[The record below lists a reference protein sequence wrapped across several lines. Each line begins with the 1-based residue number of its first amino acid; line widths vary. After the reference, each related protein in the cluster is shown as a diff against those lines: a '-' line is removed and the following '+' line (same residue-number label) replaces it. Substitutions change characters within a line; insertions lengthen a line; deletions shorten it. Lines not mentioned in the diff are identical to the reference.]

1 MKKRNLVLSVMTTCL
16 VSCFLLS
23 GCNGQKQID
32 SETVKTVKVEEQA
45 HLQDDTVS
53 PACKITIDYSYLAE
67 SDAAD
72 SIAQRINRTIQAH
85 VLGKEYIRMNPE
97 VAVDSFKNTYI
108 DNYRKDVNEFYQ
120 EDIKNGTPKDEL
132 PTWYNYE
139 YGLTTHFSEGKEGI
153 LNFIAETFEYT
164 GGAHPNSWNKWM
176 NFEKNTGKLLALKD
190 VFMAGSEKPMSDK
203 WLSVSDGFAYLK
215 CDFGRWGAEK
225 RMIKPLLEKAEDGRW
240 YCRWQLTP
248 SGKVWGTSHSSD
260 LLKWAP
266 QQYVNAEKP
275 AVPRLVTA
283 RQIVLDKDT
292 LNGYMQKVPYA
303 DIEQL
308 IRFAEHKKFRDIQNN
323 ERTEQDAVRFA
334 GLKPV
339 TATIRVDAGRVKPI
353 SEHLIG
359 IFFEDIN
366 YGADGGLYAELVQNR
381 DFEYSAKDGARDK
394 NWNSTY
400 AWSIQGTDAELSVS
414 EDNPI
419 HTNTCCNEKKRH
431 KERSCPNA
439 LQRVAVQR
447 SHPQG
452 CGTHG
457 LCRNDRDSG
466 KDYPPHAGRA

>member
-139 YGLTTHFSEGKEGI
+139 YGLTTHFSEGKEGT

-190 VFMAGSEKPMSDK
+190 VFMAGSEKPMSDM
-203 WLSVSDGFAYLK
+203 LLEELITEMATRLEDSSITSLEGLQNAGILNSTNMYVPDNF
-215 CDFGRWGAEK
+215 
-225 RMIKPLLEKAEDGRW
+225 LLEKE
-240 YCRWQLTP
+240 
-248 SGKVWGTSHSSD
+248 KVSFLYNKYD
-260 LLKWAP
+260 IA
-266 QQYVNAEKP
+266 
-275 AVPRLVTA
+275 
-283 RQIVLDKDT
+283 
-292 LNGYMQKVPYA
+292 PYA
-303 DIEQL
+303 VGVI
-308 IRFAEHKKFRDIQNN
+308 
-323 ERTEQDAVRFA
+323 T
-334 GLKPV
+334 
-339 TATIRVDAGRVKPI
+339 
-353 SEHLIG
+353 
-359 IFFEDIN
+359 
-366 YGADGGLYAELVQNR
+366 
-381 DFEYSAKDGARDK
+381 
-394 NWNSTY
+394 
-400 AWSIQGTDAELSVS
+400 LSLPYTSV
-414 EDNPI
+414 EKYMI
-419 HTNTCCNEKKRH
+419 H
-431 KERSCPNA
+431 
-439 LQRVAVQR
+439 
-447 SHPQG
+447 
-452 CGTHG
+452 
-457 LCRNDRDSG
+457 
-466 KDYPPHAGRA
+466 

>member
-108 DNYRKDVNEFYQ
+108 NNYRKDVNEFYQ

-164 GGAHPNSWNKWM
+164 GVAHPNSWNKWM

-190 VFMAGSEKPMSDK
+190 VFMAGSEKPMSDM
-203 WLSVSDGFAYLK
+203 LLEELITEMATRLEDSSITSLEGLQNAGILNSTNMYVPDNF
-215 CDFGRWGAEK
+215 
-225 RMIKPLLEKAEDGRW
+225 LLEKE
-240 YCRWQLTP
+240 
-248 SGKVWGTSHSSD
+248 KVSFLYNKYD
-260 LLKWAP
+260 IA
-266 QQYVNAEKP
+266 
-275 AVPRLVTA
+275 
-283 RQIVLDKDT
+283 
-292 LNGYMQKVPYA
+292 PYA
-303 DIEQL
+303 VGVI
-308 IRFAEHKKFRDIQNN
+308 
-323 ERTEQDAVRFA
+323 T
-334 GLKPV
+334 
-339 TATIRVDAGRVKPI
+339 
-353 SEHLIG
+353 
-359 IFFEDIN
+359 
-366 YGADGGLYAELVQNR
+366 
-381 DFEYSAKDGARDK
+381 
-394 NWNSTY
+394 
-400 AWSIQGTDAELSVS
+400 LSLPYTSV
-414 EDNPI
+414 EKYMI
-419 HTNTCCNEKKRH
+419 H
-431 KERSCPNA
+431 
-439 LQRVAVQR
+439 
-447 SHPQG
+447 
-452 CGTHG
+452 
-457 LCRNDRDSG
+457 
-466 KDYPPHAGRA
+466 

>member
-1 MKKRNLVLSVMTTCL
+1 MATCL

-108 DNYRKDVNEFYQ
+108 NNYRKDVNEFYQ

-190 VFMAGSEKPMSDK
+190 VFMAGSEKPMSDM
-203 WLSVSDGFAYLK
+203 LLEELITEMATRLEDSSITSLEGLQNAGILNSTNMYVPDNF
-215 CDFGRWGAEK
+215 
-225 RMIKPLLEKAEDGRW
+225 LLEKE
-240 YCRWQLTP
+240 
-248 SGKVWGTSHSSD
+248 KVSFLYNKYD
-260 LLKWAP
+260 IA
-266 QQYVNAEKP
+266 
-275 AVPRLVTA
+275 
-283 RQIVLDKDT
+283 
-292 LNGYMQKVPYA
+292 PYA
-303 DIEQL
+303 VGVI
-308 IRFAEHKKFRDIQNN
+308 
-323 ERTEQDAVRFA
+323 T
-334 GLKPV
+334 
-339 TATIRVDAGRVKPI
+339 
-353 SEHLIG
+353 
-359 IFFEDIN
+359 
-366 YGADGGLYAELVQNR
+366 
-381 DFEYSAKDGARDK
+381 
-394 NWNSTY
+394 
-400 AWSIQGTDAELSVS
+400 LSLPYTSV
-414 EDNPI
+414 ENI
-419 HTNTCCNEKKRH
+419 
-431 KERSCPNA
+431 
-439 LQRVAVQR
+439 
-447 SHPQG
+447 
-452 CGTHG
+452 
-457 LCRNDRDSG
+457 
-466 KDYPPHAGRA
+466 

>member
-108 DNYRKDVNEFYQ
+108 NNYRKDVNEFYQ

-153 LNFIAETFEYT
+153 LNLIAETFEYT

-190 VFMAGSEKPMSDK
+190 VFMAGSEKPISDM
-203 WLSVSDGFAYLK
+203 LLEELITEMATRLEDSSITSLEGLQNAGILNSTNMYVPDNF
-215 CDFGRWGAEK
+215 
-225 RMIKPLLEKAEDGRW
+225 LLEKE
-240 YCRWQLTP
+240 
-248 SGKVWGTSHSSD
+248 KVSFLYNKYD
-260 LLKWAP
+260 IA
-266 QQYVNAEKP
+266 
-275 AVPRLVTA
+275 
-283 RQIVLDKDT
+283 
-292 LNGYMQKVPYA
+292 PYA
-303 DIEQL
+303 VGVI
-308 IRFAEHKKFRDIQNN
+308 
-323 ERTEQDAVRFA
+323 T
-334 GLKPV
+334 
-339 TATIRVDAGRVKPI
+339 
-353 SEHLIG
+353 
-359 IFFEDIN
+359 
-366 YGADGGLYAELVQNR
+366 
-381 DFEYSAKDGARDK
+381 
-394 NWNSTY
+394 
-400 AWSIQGTDAELSVS
+400 LSLPYTSV
-414 EDNPI
+414 EKYMI
-419 HTNTCCNEKKRH
+419 H
-431 KERSCPNA
+431 
-439 LQRVAVQR
+439 
-447 SHPQG
+447 
-452 CGTHG
+452 
-457 LCRNDRDSG
+457 
-466 KDYPPHAGRA
+466 

>member
-108 DNYRKDVNEFYQ
+108 NNYRKDVNEFYQ

-153 LNFIAETFEYT
+153 LNFIAENFEYT

-190 VFMAGSEKPMSDK
+190 VFMAGSEKPMSDM
-203 WLSVSDGFAYLK
+203 LLEELITEMATRLEDSSITSLEGLQNAGILNSTNMYVPDNF
-215 CDFGRWGAEK
+215 
-225 RMIKPLLEKAEDGRW
+225 LLEKE
-240 YCRWQLTP
+240 
-248 SGKVWGTSHSSD
+248 KVSFLYNKYD
-260 LLKWAP
+260 IA
-266 QQYVNAEKP
+266 
-275 AVPRLVTA
+275 
-283 RQIVLDKDT
+283 
-292 LNGYMQKVPYA
+292 PYA
-303 DIEQL
+303 VGVI
-308 IRFAEHKKFRDIQNN
+308 
-323 ERTEQDAVRFA
+323 T
-334 GLKPV
+334 
-339 TATIRVDAGRVKPI
+339 
-353 SEHLIG
+353 
-359 IFFEDIN
+359 
-366 YGADGGLYAELVQNR
+366 
-381 DFEYSAKDGARDK
+381 
-394 NWNSTY
+394 
-400 AWSIQGTDAELSVS
+400 LSLPYTSV
-414 EDNPI
+414 EKYMI
-419 HTNTCCNEKKRH
+419 H
-431 KERSCPNA
+431 
-439 LQRVAVQR
+439 
-447 SHPQG
+447 
-452 CGTHG
+452 
-457 LCRNDRDSG
+457 
-466 KDYPPHAGRA
+466 

>member
-108 DNYRKDVNEFYQ
+108 NNYRKDVNEFYQ

-164 GGAHPNSWNKWM
+164 GGAQPNSWNKWM

-190 VFMAGSEKPMSDK
+190 VFMAGSEKPMSDM
-203 WLSVSDGFAYLK
+203 LLEELITEMATRLEDSSITSLEGLQNAGILNSTNMYVPDNF
-215 CDFGRWGAEK
+215 
-225 RMIKPLLEKAEDGRW
+225 LLEKE
-240 YCRWQLTP
+240 
-248 SGKVWGTSHSSD
+248 KVSFLYNKYD
-260 LLKWAP
+260 IA
-266 QQYVNAEKP
+266 
-275 AVPRLVTA
+275 
-283 RQIVLDKDT
+283 
-292 LNGYMQKVPYA
+292 PYA
-303 DIEQL
+303 VGVI
-308 IRFAEHKKFRDIQNN
+308 
-323 ERTEQDAVRFA
+323 T
-334 GLKPV
+334 
-339 TATIRVDAGRVKPI
+339 
-353 SEHLIG
+353 
-359 IFFEDIN
+359 
-366 YGADGGLYAELVQNR
+366 
-381 DFEYSAKDGARDK
+381 
-394 NWNSTY
+394 
-400 AWSIQGTDAELSVS
+400 LSLPYTSV
-414 EDNPI
+414 EKYMI
-419 HTNTCCNEKKRH
+419 H
-431 KERSCPNA
+431 
-439 LQRVAVQR
+439 
-447 SHPQG
+447 
-452 CGTHG
+452 
-457 LCRNDRDSG
+457 
-466 KDYPPHAGRA
+466 

>member
-176 NFEKNTGKLLALKD
+176 NFEKNTGKLLALK
-190 VFMAGSEKPMSDK
+190 VASLLFT
-203 WLSVSDGFAYLK
+203 LSKTLSISFSLWQST
-215 CDFGRWGAEK
+215 F
-225 RMIKPLLEKAEDGRW
+225 LLASR
-240 YCRWQLTP
+240 C
-248 SGKVWGTSHSSD
+248 
-260 LLKWAP
+260 
-266 QQYVNAEKP
+266 
-275 AVPRLVTA
+275 
-283 RQIVLDKDT
+283 
-292 LNGYMQKVPYA
+292 
-303 DIEQL
+303 
-308 IRFAEHKKFRDIQNN
+308 
-323 ERTEQDAVRFA
+323 
-334 GLKPV
+334 
-339 TATIRVDAGRVKPI
+339 
-353 SEHLIG
+353 
-359 IFFEDIN
+359 FEDISLM
-366 YGADGGLYAELVQNR
+366 ALASSV
-381 DFEYSAKDGARDK
+381 
-394 NWNSTY
+394 
-400 AWSIQGTDAELSVS
+400 LSVEAFFES
-414 EDNPI
+414 A
-419 HTNTCCNEKKRH
+419 R
-431 KERSCPNA
+431 
-439 LQRVAVQR
+439 
-447 SHPQG
+447 
-452 CGTHG
+452 
-457 LCRNDRDSG
+457 LCASIF
-466 KDYPPHAGRA
+466 A

>member
-153 LNFIAETFEYT
+153 LNFTAETFEYT

-190 VFMAGSEKPMSDK
+190 VFMAGSEKPMSDM
-203 WLSVSDGFAYLK
+203 LLEELITEMATRLEDSSITSLEGLQNAGILNSTNMYVPDNF
-215 CDFGRWGAEK
+215 
-225 RMIKPLLEKAEDGRW
+225 LLEKE
-240 YCRWQLTP
+240 
-248 SGKVWGTSHSSD
+248 KVSFLYNKYD
-260 LLKWAP
+260 IA
-266 QQYVNAEKP
+266 
-275 AVPRLVTA
+275 
-283 RQIVLDKDT
+283 
-292 LNGYMQKVPYA
+292 PYA
-303 DIEQL
+303 VGVI
-308 IRFAEHKKFRDIQNN
+308 
-323 ERTEQDAVRFA
+323 T
-334 GLKPV
+334 
-339 TATIRVDAGRVKPI
+339 
-353 SEHLIG
+353 
-359 IFFEDIN
+359 
-366 YGADGGLYAELVQNR
+366 
-381 DFEYSAKDGARDK
+381 
-394 NWNSTY
+394 
-400 AWSIQGTDAELSVS
+400 LSLPYTSV
-414 EDNPI
+414 EKYMI
-419 HTNTCCNEKKRH
+419 H
-431 KERSCPNA
+431 
-439 LQRVAVQR
+439 
-447 SHPQG
+447 
-452 CGTHG
+452 
-457 LCRNDRDSG
+457 
-466 KDYPPHAGRA
+466 

>member
-164 GGAHPNSWNKWM
+164 GRAHPNSWNKWM

-190 VFMAGSEKPMSDK
+190 VFMAGSEKPMSDM
-203 WLSVSDGFAYLK
+203 LLEELITEMATRLEDSSITSLEGLQNAGILNSTNMYVPDNF
-215 CDFGRWGAEK
+215 
-225 RMIKPLLEKAEDGRW
+225 LLEKE
-240 YCRWQLTP
+240 
-248 SGKVWGTSHSSD
+248 KVSFLYNKYD
-260 LLKWAP
+260 IA
-266 QQYVNAEKP
+266 
-275 AVPRLVTA
+275 
-283 RQIVLDKDT
+283 
-292 LNGYMQKVPYA
+292 PYA
-303 DIEQL
+303 VGVI
-308 IRFAEHKKFRDIQNN
+308 
-323 ERTEQDAVRFA
+323 T
-334 GLKPV
+334 
-339 TATIRVDAGRVKPI
+339 
-353 SEHLIG
+353 
-359 IFFEDIN
+359 
-366 YGADGGLYAELVQNR
+366 
-381 DFEYSAKDGARDK
+381 
-394 NWNSTY
+394 
-400 AWSIQGTDAELSVS
+400 LSLPYTSV
-414 EDNPI
+414 EKYMI
-419 HTNTCCNEKKRH
+419 H
-431 KERSCPNA
+431 
-439 LQRVAVQR
+439 
-447 SHPQG
+447 
-452 CGTHG
+452 
-457 LCRNDRDSG
+457 
-466 KDYPPHAGRA
+466 

>member
-108 DNYRKDVNEFYQ
+108 NNYRKDVNEFYQ

-139 YGLTTHFSEGKEGI
+139 YGLTTYFSEGKEGI

-190 VFMAGSEKPMSDK
+190 VFMAGSEKPISD
-203 WLSVSDGFAYLK
+203 
-215 CDFGRWGAEK
+215 
-225 RMIKPLLEKAEDGRW
+225 MLLEELITEMATRLEDSSITSLE
-240 YCRWQLTP
+240 LT
-248 SGKVWGTSHSSD
+248 
-260 LLKWAP
+260 
-266 QQYVNAEKP
+266 
-275 AVPRLVTA
+275 
-283 RQIVLDKDT
+283 
-292 LNGYMQKVPYA
+292 
-303 DIEQL
+303 
-308 IRFAEHKKFRDIQNN
+308 
-323 ERTEQDAVRFA
+323 
-334 GLKPV
+334 
-339 TATIRVDAGRVKPI
+339 
-353 SEHLIG
+353 
-359 IFFEDIN
+359 
-366 YGADGGLYAELVQNR
+366 
-381 DFEYSAKDGARDK
+381 
-394 NWNSTY
+394 
-400 AWSIQGTDAELSVS
+400 
-414 EDNPI
+414 
-419 HTNTCCNEKKRH
+419 
-431 KERSCPNA
+431 SC
-439 LQRVAVQR
+439 Q
-447 SHPQG
+447 
-452 CGTHG
+452 
-457 LCRNDRDSG
+457 
-466 KDYPPHAGRA
+466 

>member
-164 GGAHPNSWNKWM
+164 GGVHPNSWNKWM

-190 VFMAGSEKPMSDK
+190 VFMAGSEKPMSDM
-203 WLSVSDGFAYLK
+203 LLEELITEMATRLEDSSITSLEGLQNAGILNSTNMYVPDNF
-215 CDFGRWGAEK
+215 
-225 RMIKPLLEKAEDGRW
+225 LLEKE
-240 YCRWQLTP
+240 
-248 SGKVWGTSHSSD
+248 KVSFLYNKYD
-260 LLKWAP
+260 IA
-266 QQYVNAEKP
+266 
-275 AVPRLVTA
+275 
-283 RQIVLDKDT
+283 
-292 LNGYMQKVPYA
+292 PYA
-303 DIEQL
+303 VGVI
-308 IRFAEHKKFRDIQNN
+308 
-323 ERTEQDAVRFA
+323 T
-334 GLKPV
+334 
-339 TATIRVDAGRVKPI
+339 
-353 SEHLIG
+353 
-359 IFFEDIN
+359 
-366 YGADGGLYAELVQNR
+366 
-381 DFEYSAKDGARDK
+381 
-394 NWNSTY
+394 
-400 AWSIQGTDAELSVS
+400 LSLPYTSV
-414 EDNPI
+414 EKYMI
-419 HTNTCCNEKKRH
+419 H
-431 KERSCPNA
+431 
-439 LQRVAVQR
+439 
-447 SHPQG
+447 
-452 CGTHG
+452 
-457 LCRNDRDSG
+457 
-466 KDYPPHAGRA
+466 